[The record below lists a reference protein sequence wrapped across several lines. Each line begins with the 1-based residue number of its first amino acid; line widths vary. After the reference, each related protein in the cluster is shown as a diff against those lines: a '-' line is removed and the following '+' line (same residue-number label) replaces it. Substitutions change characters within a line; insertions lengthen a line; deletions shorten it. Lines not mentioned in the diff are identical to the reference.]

1 MERGLLQEDIATA
14 ARWVGLKWS
23 STTVTQVESQSR
35 QLGLEEFLVL
45 PLVLRCS
52 LSDLLSTNSPSQLIA
67 FGFGT
72 TLESETVAQL
82 ISAEGPQLNEGV
94 VPMLPGLE
102 VNLDPKI
109 KRAVHQGGLEPTLLS
124 YLKVREGARS
134 EAARKAAQTLKI
146 SAVDLTAY
154 SLRLWGRSLTEERD
168 TRAQEQASTGK
179 EIRAVRG
186 HITRA
191 LLQDLQDEDYARYKA
206 IEYEEDTKPKV
217 TLKPSSADEEDL
229 RSISIEDYEKHQE
242 LRNSA
247 KRPYERW
254 MRSQIIEALEKE
266 GTAR

>member
-1 MERGLLQEDIATA
+1 M
-14 ARWVGLKWS
+14 
-23 STTVTQVESQSR
+23 
-35 QLGLEEFLVL
+35 
-45 PLVLRCS
+45 
-52 LSDLLSTNSPSQLIA
+52 
-67 FGFGT
+67 
-72 TLESETVAQL
+72 
-82 ISAEGPQLNEGV
+82 
-94 VPMLPGLE
+94 
-102 VNLDPKI
+102 
-109 KRAVHQGGLEPTLLS
+109 HQGGLEPTLLS
-124 YLKVREGARS
+124 YLKVREGARG

-168 TRAQEQASTGK
+168 TRAEELASAGK

-191 LLQDLQDEDYARYKA
+191 LLQDLQDEDYERYKA

-217 TLKPSSADEEDL
+217 TLKPSSADEKDL

-242 LRNSA
+242 IRSSA